1 VFRRRAANRV
11 TALVANIP
19 MLVPAAMS
27 FCKYHLLHHRH
38 MGELTLDAD
47 IPGPIESRVVGT
59 SVVMKTLWVASL
71 GLIQGSLRPLRL
83 TTVGF
88 LDVWTVINL
97 ASQGVAIGLLL
108 LWMGPEPLKYLGVST
123 VMAIGLHPLGARWI
137 QEHYVFKAGQE
148 TYSYYGPLNR
158 LSFNVGYHN
167 EHHDLITV
175 PWSRLPEIRQRAP
188 EFYEGL
194 HAYGS
199 WTGLLLDFVSNRQIS
214 LFDRMVRPERGDKV
228 SGTAD
233 VQGEVVQRSRTRAPV
248 ASAGS

>member
-1 VFRRRAANRV
+1 
-11 TALVANIP
+11 

-47 IPGPIESRVVGT
+47 IPGPVESRVVGT

-137 QEHYVFKAGQE
+137 QEHYVFKSGQE

-167 EHHDLITV
+167 EQRTCIESLPIGGDQRHPTRTDVTRHD
-175 PWSRLPEIRQRAP
+175 PRSRCRHGSRLASGRGADIGDHLVRRRA
-188 EFYEGL
+188 
-194 HAYGS
+194 HCCAYH
-199 WTGLLLDFVSNRQIS
+199 L
-214 LFDRMVRPERGDKV
+214 
-228 SGTAD
+228 
-233 VQGEVVQRSRTRAPV
+233 
-248 ASAGS
+248 